1 MDFYQRKN
9 DDVVEGDDLDDS
21 YEDEDVP
28 LADQL
33 TDKERQHLEA
43 MIKQVLLLTNS
54 PQCQGDMQLAMQMM
68 RLDDLE

>member
-9 DDVVEGDDLDDS
+9 DDAVEGDDLDDS

-33 TDKERQHLEA
+33 TDKER
-43 MIKQVLLLTNS
+43 
-54 PQCQGDMQLAMQMM
+54 
-68 RLDDLE
+68 

>member
-9 DDVVEGDDLDDS
+9 DDAVDGDDFDDS

-33 TDKERQHLEA
+33 TDKER
-43 MIKQVLLLTNS
+43 
-54 PQCQGDMQLAMQMM
+54 
-68 RLDDLE
+68 